1 MAYSEKGNYR
11 HHNHHR
17 AFIEH
22 KHPGAV
28 LRAFNM
34 KCAKSI
40 TQRGGTITGEDF
52 SRCTDSS
59 CNLGKVPER
68 VDGGANTIWLRT
80 CTF

>member
-1 MAYSEKGNYR
+1 MAYSEKGNHH

-34 KCAKSI
+34 KCAKSFHPHNNTKRWVLSQVRTSI
-40 TQRGGTITGEDF
+40 D
-52 SRCTDSS
+52 
-59 CNLGKVPER
+59 VPTAHVTWARSQSE
-68 VDGGANTIWLRT
+68 
-80 CTF
+80 